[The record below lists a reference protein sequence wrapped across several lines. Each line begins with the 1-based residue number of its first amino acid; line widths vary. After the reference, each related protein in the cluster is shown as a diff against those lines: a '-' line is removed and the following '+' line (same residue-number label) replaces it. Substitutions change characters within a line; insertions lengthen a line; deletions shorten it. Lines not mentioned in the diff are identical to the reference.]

1 MKRGRPGY
9 SNEGPGGGRRWFA
22 AAGAVLY
29 GLACCCAAVP
39 GIGTEAPATA
49 AGVFSRQPEWK
60 AVFRGVELAELEAE
74 TPREMRGFAVR
85 IDGDAPGLEFVL
97 TPSNGEREGETDG
110 WKTSTFLKK
119 TGCQVAINAAPF
131 SPVHLSENKPQ
142 DVAGLLVNQ
151 GTVVS
156 AELRPAL
163 VMERDGRAR
172 IVERPVRAEGLWNA
186 VSGFGIVL
194 RDGELAGEDKPL
206 HPRTAAGVSRD
217 GETVILLVIDGR
229 QPGHSEGASTRE
241 VGIWLQALGAWDGLN
256 LDGGGTTTLVIE
268 DADGGAKVVNR
279 TIHGGRPGLER
290 VSASHL
296 GVRAERLDG
305 AAADPDSEPTAN
317 DPEP

>member
-1 MKRGRPGY
+1 MKGRQEY
-9 SNEGPGGGRRWFA
+9 SNQARCPGRRWLA
-22 AAGAVLY
+22 GAGAVMY
-29 GLACCCAAVP
+29 WLACCCAAAPENAVRDVE
-39 GIGTEAPATA
+39 EAA
-49 AGVFSRQPEWK
+49 AGVFSRQPEWEV
-60 AVFRGVELAELEAE
+60 VFRGVELAELEAE
-74 TPREMRGFAVR
+74 VPRRMRGAAVR

-110 WKTSTFLKK
+110 WKTSTFLKRM
-119 TGCQVAINAAPF
+119 GCQVAINAAPF
-131 SPVHLSENKPQ
+131 SPVHLSEDKPQ
-142 DVAGLLVNQ
+142 EVVGLLVNR

-163 VMERDGRAR
+163 ALERDGRAR
-172 IVERPVRAEGLWNA
+172 IVERPETAEGLWNA

-194 RDGELAGEDKPL
+194 RAGELAGEEKPL

-217 GETVILLVIDGR
+217 GRTVILLVIDGR

-241 VGIWLQALGAWDGLN
+241 VGAWLRALGAWDGLN

-268 DADGGAKVVNR
+268 DAKGGAQVVNR

-296 GVRAERLDG
+296 GVRAQRLPG
-305 AAADPDSEPTAN
+305 AAT
-317 DPEP
+317 DPERERQGP